1 MSKLFSEA
9 VRIDEDRSVSV
20 VELPNSGVS
29 IEGIT
34 IDEFDGDVSRG
45 TILFRHDAAETLRG
59 IINRWHEAK
68 EEEKNG

>member
-34 IDEFDGDVSRG
+34 IDEFDDGVGRG
-45 TILFRHDAAETLRG
+45 TILFREDAAETLMG
-59 IINRWHEAK
+59 ILNRWHEAK
-68 EEEKNG
+68 EEEKDG